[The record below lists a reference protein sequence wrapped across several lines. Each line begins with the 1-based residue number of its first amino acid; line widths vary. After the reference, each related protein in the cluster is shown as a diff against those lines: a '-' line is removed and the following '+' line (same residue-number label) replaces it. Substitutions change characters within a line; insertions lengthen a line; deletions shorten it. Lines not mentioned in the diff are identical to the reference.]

1 MTKLEALAK
10 DCIENHT
17 HRLIDKPTK
26 QDIYLREE
34 SIFIQ
39 GYRQSEK
46 KIAELEKENE
56 TLSQNLDDAM
66 SIENCLKKRNEVLE
80 KENAELVQE
89 NNNLVTVIEKSK
101 SWGISPLN
109 GLIIKNLDDQ
119 LTKAK
124 DILTKILQRIPDFKA
139 NSIKDLS
146 LLNALCEAEQFIN
159 GEGCPDCFCEDCTK
173 DCEIKKLGLVEVEK

>member
-17 HRLIDKPTK
+17 HKLIDKPTK

-46 KIAELEKENE
+46 RITELEKENTE
-56 TLSQNLDDAM
+56 LKSECRRCVYSDCPCILSDYGKD
-66 SIENCLKKRNEVLE
+66 RNGICNHFKDVFDR
-80 KENAELVQE
+80 NAELKEKLGDVQMQKAG
-89 NNNLVTVIEKSK
+89 EKSDLVWK
-101 SWGISPLN
+101 LTTAN
-109 GLIIKNLDDQ
+109 EQKAEQ

-124 DILTKILQRIPDFKA
+124 EIIRDFISVAIDYIDKEDK
-139 NSIKDLS
+139 NYSFIV
-146 LLNALCEAEQFIN
+146 EAEQFL
-159 GEGCPDCFCEDCTK
+159 K
-173 DCEIKKLGLVEVEK
+173 DSEVEK

>member
-46 KIAELEKENE
+46 RIAELEKENAE
-56 TLSQNLDDAM
+56 LKEFYENEYFQISDRTADEKIKELEKHQVEVTIDDYSPYDPNTWGDMHEEWFVPKEEVRDLLKENYALIIRAKEI
-66 SIENCLKKRNEVLE
+66 IEKLRALYLTPVVTKEDVKKQDEILNEV
-80 KENAELVQE
+80 
-89 NNNLVTVIEKSK
+89 
-101 SWGISPLN
+101 
-109 GLIIKNLDDQ
+109 
-119 LTKAK
+119 
-124 DILTKILQRIPDFKA
+124 
-139 NSIKDLS
+139 
-146 LLNALCEAEQFIN
+146 EQFLN
-159 GEGCPDCFCEDCTK
+159 S
-173 DCEIKKLGLVEVEK
+173 EVEK